1 LNILTLYKVYYQW
14 NKNFKEMTDFVKM
27 CYGVRENFQKQLSY
41 IENQISKTS
50 SIIRYASSECVDY
63 YQNFLKNLIRERDE
77 LEIKLRC
84 INREML
90 YGGPELQ
97 LFIVPPYPRE
107 PIEQSN
113 LLEPLEPKKLEIPI
127 KEEED
132 YY

>member
-1 LNILTLYKVYYQW
+1 MDQFIENCHKLEIGL
-14 NKNFKEMTDFVKM
+14 KN
-27 CYGVRENFQKQLSY
+27 QLSF
-41 IENQISKTS
+41 INNQISKTS

-63 YQNFLKNLIRERDE
+63 YQNFLKNLIRERGE

-90 YGGPELQ
+90 YGGPDLQ

-107 PIEQSN
+107 PIEPSN

-127 KEEED
+127 KEE
-132 YY
+132 